1 MLLLET
7 ELQITKYSLFLLLI
21 YFLKL
26 YSILYKFIQS
36 IKNIEFYLQNYILLN
51 INFKRTNA
59 FIKEIAIDLIDDFD
73 NEYLYNY
80 FYSV

>member
-51 INFKRTNA
+51 INFKRTNT